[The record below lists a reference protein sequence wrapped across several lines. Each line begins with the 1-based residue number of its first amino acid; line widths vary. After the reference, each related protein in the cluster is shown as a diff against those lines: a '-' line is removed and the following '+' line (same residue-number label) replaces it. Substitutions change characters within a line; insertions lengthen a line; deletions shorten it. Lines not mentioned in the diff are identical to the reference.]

1 MQISN
6 SSPGDFFAILISMG
20 LAELSR
26 TLFAVLFIVLHM
38 KSAKTLLMYYYYYW
52 HTKKRGGHLIN

>member
-26 TLFAVLFIVLHM
+26 TLFCSFAYCFAHEKRKNIINVL
-38 KSAKTLLMYYYYYW
+38 LLLLAY
-52 HTKKRGGHLIN
+52 KKRGAFN